1 MLGCVD
7 TQGKY
12 LGLSDIKMIYIAVI
26 LFLIVVTIL
35 VLLMR
40 IIRGR
45 CNKKINQISKMI
57 ETTERNISTNQ
68 VMCNKI
74 ITDYSLPSSLFDY
87 NHLPSILER
96 LEKYKNESLKAS
108 IDGYYATIRAQSGA
122 AAEWRKGEER
132 RERLDRQYREEVA
145 RQNDREVL
153 QSINNKLDYWIH
165 H

>member
-7 TQGKY
+7 TLGKY
-12 LGLSDIKMIYIAVI
+12 FGLSDIKEYFDKSSYVY
-26 LFLIVVTIL
+26 
-35 VLLMR
+35 
-40 IIRGR
+40 
-45 CNKKINQISKMI
+45 
-57 ETTERNISTNQ
+57 
-68 VMCNKI
+68 KI

>member
-1 MLGCVD
+1 
-7 TQGKY
+7 
-12 LGLSDIKMIYIAVI
+12 
-26 LFLIVVTIL
+26 
-35 VLLMR
+35 
-40 IIRGR
+40 
-45 CNKKINQISKMI
+45 MI

-132 RERLDRQYREEVA
+132 RERVDRQYREEVA